1 MYRVLVPI
9 DTNEE
14 RAASQARA
22 VTTLPDAAES
32 VEVVLLH
39 VFDDDERAD
48 DTTPT
53 QLTAGKRARE
63 ILEDQEIAV
72 RRESAAGDPV
82 DEILAAAEDFRADA
96 IVVGGRKRSR
106 VGALLFGSV
115 SQAVTLGADLPVT
128 ITGDDVAGA
137 PTFVCA
143 SCGERYYTETE
154 ITKCNSCGGVKVEE
168 AV

>member
-9 DTNEE
+9 DTSED

-22 VTTLPDAAES
+22 VAALPDATGS
-32 VEVVLLH
+32 VEAVLLH
-39 VFDDDERAD
+39 VFDDEDRAD
-48 DTTPT
+48 ETTPT
-53 QLTAGKRARE
+53 QLPAGKRARE
-63 ILEDQEIAV
+63 ILEARDIAV
-72 RRESAAGDPV
+72 RQESVVGDPADAILTAAGD
-82 DEILAAAEDFRADA
+82 LHADA
-96 IVVGGRKRSR
+96 IVMGGRKRSR

-128 ITGDDVAGA
+128 ITGDDVAGD

-143 SCGERYYTETE
+143 TCGERYYTEAE